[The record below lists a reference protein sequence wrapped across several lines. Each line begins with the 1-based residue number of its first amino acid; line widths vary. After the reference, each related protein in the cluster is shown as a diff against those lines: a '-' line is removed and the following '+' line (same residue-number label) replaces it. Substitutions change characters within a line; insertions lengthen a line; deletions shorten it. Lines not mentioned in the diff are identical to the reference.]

1 MSIQL
6 DQIKSYTIREAAKL
20 SGLTES
26 TLRYYETIGLI
37 PHIDR
42 DLSSNYRVYGEDDVN
57 YIVSIAC
64 LSATGLSIDDMKEY
78 LSNVDIGEGAADEQ
92 VTLLENQDVVLA
104 REEQSLKL
112 RRKYLKT
119 KADYWRAIKAKDVKL
134 AEKIAEKAI
143 AIAKEVKVSQVSP

>member
-1 MSIQL
+1 MSAYL
-6 DQIKSYTIREAAKL
+6 DQLKNYTIREAAKL

-42 DLSSNYRVYGEDDVN
+42 DRSSKYRVYSEDDIN

-78 LSNVDIGEGAADEQ
+78 LSNVDIGDGAADKQ
-92 VTLLENQDVVLA
+92 VTLLESRDVILA
-104 REEQSLKL
+104 KEEQNLKL
-112 RRKYLKT
+112 RRKYLRT
-119 KADYWRAIKAKDVKL
+119 KADYWQAIKANDPKL
-134 AEKIAEKAI
+134 AAEIAERAV
-143 AIAKEVKVSQVSP
+143 AIAKEVKVSQVNS